1 MDESDSVLEQ
11 REAREDAADD
21 PQEEPA
27 PEPNGEVASGDVA
40 VGEAATTEGGNEII
54 VYSYE
59 SVPPTDMWQPEPG
72 SELIGFDIQGGCAS
86 PYADP
91 DSEVGYNSYDFQ
103 LQMPDD
109 TRIIKVVWVKGSAFN
124 YAYEL
129 FV

>member
-11 REAREDAADD
+11 REAREEAADD

-27 PEPNGEVASGDVA
+27 PEPNGEAASGDVA

-54 VYSYE
+54 VYSYV

-72 SELIGFDIQGGCAS
+72 SELIGFNFQGCAS
-86 PYADP
+86 PDADP
-91 DSEVGYNSYDFQ
+91 DSVVSYNSYDFQ
-103 LQMPDD
+103 LQMPDG
-109 TRIIKVVWVKGSAFN
+109 TRITKVVWAKEFAFN

>member
-11 REAREDAADD
+11 REAREDVADD
-21 PQEEPA
+21 PQEEPT

-59 SVPPTDMWQPEPG
+59 SVPPTDMWQAEPG
-72 SELIGFDIQGGCAS
+72 SELIDFDIQGCAS
-86 PYADP
+86 PDADP
-91 DSEVGYNSYDFQ
+91 DFEVGYNSYDFQ

-109 TRIIKVVWVKGSAFN
+109 TRITKVVWAKENAFN